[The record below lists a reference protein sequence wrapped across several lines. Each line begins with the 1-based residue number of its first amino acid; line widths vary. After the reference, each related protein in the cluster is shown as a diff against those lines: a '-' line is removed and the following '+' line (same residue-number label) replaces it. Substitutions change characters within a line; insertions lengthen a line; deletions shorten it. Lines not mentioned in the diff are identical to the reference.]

1 MARSLTTMCFSALR
15 SQLAC
20 LPRLCRTGAAA
31 WVTVL
36 TVLFCAV
43 LPAGLPQSATYGS
56 AFNPAT
62 TSVALA
68 ARAPERRTASVQR
81 LRPDRPP
88 APALSA
94 VAAVPPT
101 VLPSPRPDADITL
114 LRVAPATL
122 HTQALARLGW
132 ARDPPAA

>member
-1 MARSLTTMCFSALR
+1 MCFSALR

-20 LPRLCRTGAAA
+20 LPRLCRQGIAA

-43 LPAGLPQSATYGS
+43 LPAGLPQSAVHGS

-62 TSVALA
+62 TTVALA
-68 ARAPERRTASVQR
+68 ARGPERRMAAVQR
-81 LRPDRPP
+81 IRPDRPP
-88 APALSA
+88 VPAA
-94 VAAVPPT
+94 AAVVT
-101 VLPSPRPDADITL
+101 SFDTTIVRQDADGSL
-114 LRVAPATL
+114 ARVAPATL
-122 HTQALARLGW
+122 HAQAFARLRW